1 MLTDTD
7 FKRIQKL
14 VGNLATKEDIKE
26 MREEIADLRETVQA
40 LLVSVDRFVKV
51 AADLQQENVAINA
64 QLTRHEEWIREIARK
79 ARIALKF

>member
-1 MLTDTD
+1 M
-7 FKRIQKL
+7 